1 MFETKGLEQVL
12 GALGTTF
19 RLTRLYPPS
28 HPAVVEAMR
37 NIADALTAATGDS
50 VVEWKV
56 GATGLHVSGQQL
68 VPRNAQIAELAGLL
82 FTRGVRGIELR
93 HGVTPEHLLALIG
106 VATGG
111 VSPDDPSLGR
121 ITLQT
126 SRRTSQR
133 LAAQA
138 LQSGAAT
145 PAVPAA
151 GAAAVPGSSPAEQVA
166 PRRHSV
172 VFRPDVVPADVETK
186 RAVAALRSAATVDG
200 RRAAVEQIRTFAP
213 GLLALRDLATVA
225 ETVAAL
231 DAALVVAQDPDLIDA
246 IGLAA
251 AALSEPQTVQRLV
264 QRLGELHV
272 PPAERAALVS
282 AVAALASL
290 ATPLVLEA
298 FLAAPPDRREPYR
311 AAMRAALER
320 AIEPLQARLGDPRP
334 EAVVAAAEFL
344 GLTGSPQALPVLLP
358 LVRHATDAVREAALL
373 ALAEIGSRDIVRPA
387 MPALKD
393 DSVVVRLAAARAIGV
408 AGDPSA
414 TAVLVR
420 RLDAEEDEG
429 VQAELLRA
437 VGRLNGPEA
446 LDVLARFAEPG
457 GLLKRR
463 TPYLRSA
470 AIEGLGQLTRPEA
483 RALLELYRQ
492 EKEPTVRRA
501 AEAAL
506 K

>member
-1 MFETKGLEQVL
+1 
-12 GALGTTF
+12 
-19 RLTRLYPPS
+19 
-28 HPAVVEAMR
+28 
-37 NIADALTAATGDS
+37 
-50 VVEWKV
+50 
-56 GATGLHVSGQQL
+56 
-68 VPRNAQIAELAGLL
+68 
-82 FTRGVRGIELR
+82 
-93 HGVTPEHLLALIG
+93 
-106 VATGG
+106 
-111 VSPDDPSLGR
+111 
-121 ITLQT
+121 
-126 SRRTSQR
+126 
-133 LAAQA
+133 
-138 LQSGAAT
+138 
-145 PAVPAA
+145 
-151 GAAAVPGSSPAEQVA
+151 
-166 PRRHSV
+166 

-186 RAVAALRSAATVDG
+186 RAVTALRAAETTDA
-200 RRAAVEQIRTFAP
+200 RRSAVEQIRTSAP
-213 GLLALRDLATVA
+213 ALLAMRDLATVA
-225 ETVAAL
+225 ETIAAL
-231 DAALVVAQDPDLIDA
+231 DQALRGAEDAELIDA

-251 AALSEPQTVQRLV
+251 AALSETTTVQRLV

-272 PPAERAALVS
+272 PPAERAVLVT

-298 FLAAPPDRREPYR
+298 YLAAPPDRREPYR
-311 AAMRAALER
+311 AAMRVALDR
-320 AIEPLQARLGDPRP
+320 AIEPLQARVGDARP

-358 LVRHATDAVREAALL
+358 LVRHATDGVREAALL
-373 ALAEIGSRDIVRPA
+373 ALAEIGTRDIVRPA

-393 DSVVVRLAAARAIGV
+393 ESVVVRLAAARAIGV
-408 AGDPSA
+408 AGDASA

-437 VGRLNGPEA
+437 VGRLNAPEA
-446 LDVLARFAEPG
+446 LDVLAKFAEPG